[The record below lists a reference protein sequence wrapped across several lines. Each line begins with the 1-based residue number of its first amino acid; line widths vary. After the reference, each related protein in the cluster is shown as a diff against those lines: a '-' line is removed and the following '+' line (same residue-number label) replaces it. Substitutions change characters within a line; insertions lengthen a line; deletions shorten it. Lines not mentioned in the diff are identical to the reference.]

1 MKAKMDAKQYMH
13 NMLIGTGREGMQNLL
28 NWLECNGFYN
38 APASSKYHMSKPG
51 GLAQHTINVAFA
63 AIDLAGAFFVGTR
76 FPDPDLLNSV
86 IICALL
92 HDIGKV
98 GQFGKP
104 QYKKILRN
112 AAEENEGL
120 PPYATNKDLL
130 YIPHEIRSVIIAS
143 KFIDLTEE
151 EQYAILYHNGL
162 YGELNG
168 FKNKET
174 PLQMILHFADLWA
187 CKVMEEEE

>member
-1 MKAKMDAKQYMH
+1 MDPKKYMH
-13 NMLIGTGREGMQNLL
+13 NMLTATDRAGMQDLL
-28 NWLECNGFYN
+28 DWLQDNGFYI

-51 GLAQHTINVAFA
+51 GLAEHSINVARA
-63 AIDLAGAFFVGTR
+63 ALDIMSSLLAGER
-76 FPDPDLLNSV
+76 FPDADFVNSV
-86 IICALL
+86 VICALL

-104 QYKKILRN
+104 EYKKILYTG
-112 AAEENEGL
+112 AEEEAGK
-120 PPYATNKDLL
+120 PPYTTNKDLL
-130 YIPHEIRSVIIAS
+130 YVPHEIRSVIIAS

-162 YGELNG
+162 YGELKG

-174 PLQMILHFADLWA
+174 PLLLILQMADLWA

>member
-1 MKAKMDAKQYMH
+1 MEPKKYMH
-13 NMLIGTGREGMQNLL
+13 DMLTSTGRAGMEDLL
-28 NWLECNGFYN
+28 DWLEDNGFYI

-51 GLAQHTINVAFA
+51 GLAKHSINVADA
-63 AIDLAGAFFVGTR
+63 AIDLLNTFYIGAR
-76 FPDPDLLNSV
+76 FAEQDLLDSV
-86 IICALL
+86 VICALL

-104 QYKKILRN
+104 QYKKILYN
-112 AAEENEGL
+112 AAKAEAGK
-120 PPYATNKDLL
+120 PPYTTNKDLL

-151 EQYAILYHNGL
+151 EQYAIIYHNAL
-162 YGELNG
+162 YGELKG

-174 PLQMILHFADLWA
+174 PLQMILHMADLWA
-187 CKVMEEEE
+187 CKVMESED